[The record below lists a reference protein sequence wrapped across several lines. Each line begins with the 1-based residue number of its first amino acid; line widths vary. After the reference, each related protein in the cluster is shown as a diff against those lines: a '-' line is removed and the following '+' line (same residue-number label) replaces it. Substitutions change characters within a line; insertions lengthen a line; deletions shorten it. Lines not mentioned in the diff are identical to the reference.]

1 MGILDKIW
9 DWLNASPYNI
19 FILIGGIILID
30 LIIKVLPERRHTNG
44 KDI

>member
-19 FILIGGIILID
+19 FILIGVIIVLDI
-30 LIIKVLPERRHTNG
+30 IIKIIPERRNRNG
-44 KDI
+44 QD